1 MRNYF
6 PFAIIIGLYAVT
18 LVVMGFVLQPQ
29 QLSVIKG
36 SIEQDV
42 EEWDILID
50 SLYLDSNDVPS
61 LNAVDWAYAVLDSQ
75 SILYSSAELSNSVIN
90 DSSFAVNQWMIRN
103 ASFRIYLQ
111 KYVPKGDRFCLVKL
125 I

>member
-29 QLSVIKG
+29 QLSVIKD

-50 SLYLDSNDVPS
+50 SLSMDSNDVPS

-75 SILYSSAELSNSVIN
+75 SILYSSAELSN
-90 DSSFAVNQWMIRN
+90 
-103 ASFRIYLQ
+103 
-111 KYVPKGDRFCLVKL
+111 P
-125 I
+125 